1 MAETRR
7 RVNLDDREKIYE
19 QLREFAHRL
28 KNKHRITKV
37 YRCGSFARGDFNEG
51 SDLNL
56 IIVGEFDG
64 KISQRVKKIFDL
76 TALPVEPLLYTEA
89 EFEQMKERPFLKA
102 ILATAK
108 EL

>member
-1 MAETRR
+1 MY
-7 RVNLDDREKIYE
+7 L
-19 QLREFAHRL
+19 
-28 KNKHRITKV
+28 
-37 YRCGSFARGDFNEG
+37 CGSFARGDFNEG

-56 IIVGEFDG
+56 IIVGEFEG
-64 KISQRVKKIFDL
+64 KMSQRVKKIFDL